1 MTKKVNVCLIGIGRA
16 GMIHAKNFATRINNA
31 SLVAI
36 CDPSEEALTA
46 AKEELGIEKT
56 YTDYRDAVLAPNIE
70 AVVIVTP
77 TIFHKAI
84 VLAAAAAGKH
94 ILCEKPLAM
103 DEAEC
108 DEMIAAA
115 QKSKVK
121 LQVGFMRRFDESFQ
135 QAKEIVLSGEIGDV
149 VLVKSLTRGPSHP
162 KPWMFDIRNSSG
174 PIGEV
179 NSHDFD
185 TLRWFTE
192 SEVSSI
198 YAVGG
203 NYRSPEV
210 RADYPDYYDTVAM
223 TLAFENGT
231 IGAID
236 GAQYVQY
243 GYDARVEILGTKG
256 NVMIGEQHK
265 QKIVTATSNGQLIR
279 PAMHSWTYLFE
290 DAYIREDQAFIES
303 ILTDTEPLVTGY
315 DGKMAVKLVSLGLK
329 SLLEKR
335 IAYANESLHEEE
347 TT

>member
-1 MTKKVNVCLIGIGRA
+1 MKKKINVCLIGMGRA
-16 GMIHAKNFATRINNA
+16 GMIHAKNFATRINHGT
-31 SLVAI
+31 LVAI
-36 CDPSEEALTA
+36 CDPSQEALTA
-46 AKEELGIEKT
+46 AEKEFGVMAT
-56 YTDYRDAVLAPNIE
+56 YTDYREAVLAPTID

-77 TIFHKAI
+77 TIYHKEI

-103 DEAEC
+103 NEAEC

-115 QKSKVK
+115 KQHKVK

-135 QAKEIVLSGEIGDV
+135 QAKAIVESGEIGDV

-162 KPWMFDIRNSSG
+162 KPWMFDIRNSGG

-192 SEVSSI
+192 SEVANI
-198 YAVGG
+198 YAIGG

-210 RADYPDYYDTVAM
+210 QADYPDYYDTVSM
-223 TLAFENGT
+223 NLSFKNGM

-243 GYDARVEILGTKG
+243 GYDARVEILGTTG
-256 NVMIGEQHK
+256 NIMIGEQHK
-265 QKIVTATSNGQLIR
+265 QKIVTATRNGQLIR
-279 PAMHSWTYLFE
+279 PVMHSWTYLFE
-290 DAYIREDQAFIES
+290 DAYIREDQAFIEA
-303 ILTDTEPLVTGY
+303 IIHDTAPLVTGQ
-315 DGKMAVKLVSLGLK
+315 DGKMAVKLVNLGLR
-329 SLLEKR
+329 SLLEKQVV
-335 IAYANESLHEEE
+335 YAE
-347 TT
+347 